1 MYFLFCSNFKPFIFH
16 IKKTSFSDVFKAMFC
31 NPNAIENQTKVL
43 TIEDFESEVVA
54 KLLEFMYKTKLEN
67 EGDYCSTELLL
78 LSDKYNVVELRTLCE
93 QTLAESIR

>member
-1 MYFLFCSNFKPFIFH
+1 
-16 IKKTSFSDVFKAMFC
+16 MFC
-31 NPNAIENQTKVL
+31 NPNATENQTKVL

-67 EGDYCSTELLL
+67 EDDYCSTDLLL
-78 LSDKYNVVELRTLCE
+78 LADKYNVVELRTLCE